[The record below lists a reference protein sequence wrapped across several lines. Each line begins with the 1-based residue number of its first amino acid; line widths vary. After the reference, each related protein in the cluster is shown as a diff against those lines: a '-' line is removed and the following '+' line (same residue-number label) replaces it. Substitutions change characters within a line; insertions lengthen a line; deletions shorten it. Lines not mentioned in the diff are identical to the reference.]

1 MRLSAMPVHVR
12 TRVTQGN
19 GAPVDLL
26 GEANRLAVESRE
38 DSGKGEGPKK
48 PGEPVARFVRVFR

>member
-1 MRLSAMPVHVR
+1 MPVHVR